1 MLSAAKHLLYL
12 LENKQ
17 SRSFA
22 SLRMTPREG
31 FFSNLLE
38 RSYHLPISPGAGLLL
53 PAGRRLT
60 LHFQPSQ
67 FDPLLKTCFCLL
79 DEERE

>member
-12 LENKQ
+12 PENEQ

-22 SLRMTPREG
+22 SLRMTSREC

-38 RSYHLPISPGAGLLL
+38 DLYS
-53 PAGRRLT
+53 
-60 LHFQPSQ
+60 QP
-67 FDPLLKTCFCLL
+67 
-79 DEERE
+79 

>member
-38 RSYHLPISPGAGLLL
+38 ELAQEK
-53 PAGRRLT
+53 RL
-60 LHFQPSQ
+60 
-67 FDPLLKTCFCLL
+67 CIN
-79 DEERE
+79 

>member
-31 FFSNLLE
+31 FFSN
-38 RSYHLPISPGAGLLL
+38 PFGTMAGGTFR
-53 PAGRRLT
+53 PRGRA
-60 LHFQPSQ
+60 
-67 FDPLLKTCFCLL
+67 C
-79 DEERE
+79 